1 MAVSAQLSD
10 CLGIS
15 DREAFERLRGRLEA
29 MILIDVFPEVGEIY
43 YYCREHAYAVW
54 VVVGTQS
61 LIVAYTSD
69 ERDLAGIRRH
79 VELWDRAR
87 RDGLP
92 LNLDDGLPVYAVTE
106 NPQTNQVTAA
116 WFLSGDWLEVLMKG
130 WKGKPSDPLPLWWS
144 DADRARVSQL
154 ARERA
159 KGTDRGE
166 T

>member
-1 MAVSAQLSD
+1 MQTIRRMLVNMHLPD
-10 CLGIS
+10 YLGIS
-15 DREAFERLRGRLEA
+15 HREALERLRERLEA

-43 YYCREHAYAVW
+43 YYCRDRSYAVW
-54 VVVGTQS
+54 VVVGTHS

-92 LNLDDGLPVYAVTE
+92 LNLDDGLPGYAGTQ
-106 NPQTNQVTAA
+106 NPKTNQVTAA

-130 WKGKPSDPLPLWWS
+130 WKGKPS
-144 DADRARVSQL
+144 
-154 ARERA
+154 
-159 KGTDRGE
+159 
-166 T
+166 